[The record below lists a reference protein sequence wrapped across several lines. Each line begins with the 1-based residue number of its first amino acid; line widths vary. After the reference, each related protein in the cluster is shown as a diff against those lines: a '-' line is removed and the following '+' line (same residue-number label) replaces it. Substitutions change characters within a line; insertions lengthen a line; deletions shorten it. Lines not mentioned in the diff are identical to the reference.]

1 MSNEHTVKSYEE
13 ELRYLIDSVIKMGSL
28 TESQLV
34 DSMDAVIKVDK
45 DSIDKIIKSDDEI
58 NKFRSKIDTQIMTLL
73 VKRAPMAIDLRETI
87 SSLKISQDLERIG
100 DLSKSNAKKVKPLP
114 LDLPEELL
122 GNLKRLGDL
131 VIKQLNDV
139 LDSYVNKNYDKAKE
153 VWEKDEQVDDLTY
166 IAMES
171 VIDFLSKE
179 ADLKE
184 KLFSN
189 KMNGKI
195 FIIEDEPS
203 IIQLVQHNL
212 EKNGFIVS
220 SSVNGNDGLKEL
232 KKFQPDLLL
241 LDWMLPDLSGI
252 EICKNI
258 RKDNSIKN
266 LPVIMLTAKG
276 EEEDKIKGLDS
287 GVDDYLTKP
296 FSFNE
301 LMARIKAVLRRSN
314 PNTVSD
320 NLEFEDLVL
329 DRIEKRVYRDKKEIQ
344 LGPTEFRLLE
354 FSLVNPKRV
363 YSRDQILENVWPN
376 NINVESRTIDVH
388 IRRLRK
394 SINIQNK
401 KELIRTV
408 RSSGYSLI

>member
-1 MSNEHTVKSYEE
+1 
-13 ELRYLIDSVIKMGSL
+13 
-28 TESQLV
+28 
-34 DSMDAVIKVDK
+34 
-45 DSIDKIIKSDDEI
+45 
-58 NKFRSKIDTQIMTLL
+58 
-73 VKRAPMAIDLRETI
+73 
-87 SSLKISQDLERIG
+87 
-100 DLSKSNAKKVKPLP
+100 
-114 LDLPEELL
+114 
-122 GNLKRLGDL
+122 
-131 VIKQLNDV
+131 
-139 LDSYVNKNYDKAKE
+139 
-153 VWEKDEQVDDLTY
+153 
-166 IAMES
+166 
-171 VIDFLSKE
+171 
-179 ADLKE
+179 
-184 KLFSN
+184 
-189 KMNGKI
+189 MNGKI

-220 SSVNGNDGLKEL
+220 SSVNGNDGLKEI

-258 RKDNSIKN
+258 RKDNSFKN

-320 NLEFEDLVL
+320 NLKFDDLML
-329 DRIEKRVYRDKKEIQ
+329 DRIEKRVFRDGYEIK
-344 LGPTEFRLLE
+344 LGPTEFRLLD
-354 FSLVNPKRV
+354 FFLTNPKRV
-363 YSRDQILENVWPN
+363 YSRDQILESVWPN
-376 NINVESRTIDVH
+376 NVNVESRTIDVH
-388 IRRLRK
+388 IRRLRQSVNLK
-394 SINIQNK
+394 NK
-401 KELIRTV
+401 RELIRTV

>member
-1 MSNEHTVKSYEE
+1 
-13 ELRYLIDSVIKMGSL
+13 
-28 TESQLV
+28 
-34 DSMDAVIKVDK
+34 
-45 DSIDKIIKSDDEI
+45 
-58 NKFRSKIDTQIMTLL
+58 
-73 VKRAPMAIDLRETI
+73 
-87 SSLKISQDLERIG
+87 
-100 DLSKSNAKKVKPLP
+100 
-114 LDLPEELL
+114 
-122 GNLKRLGDL
+122 
-131 VIKQLNDV
+131 
-139 LDSYVNKNYDKAKE
+139 
-153 VWEKDEQVDDLTY
+153 
-166 IAMES
+166 
-171 VIDFLSKE
+171 
-179 ADLKE
+179 
-184 KLFSN
+184 
-189 KMNGKI
+189 MNGKI

-212 EKNGFIVS
+212 EKNGFLVS
-220 SSVNGNDGLKEL
+220 SSLNGNDGLKEL

-258 RKDNSIKN
+258 RKDNSFKN

-314 PNTVSD
+314 PNTVTD
-320 NLEFEDLVL
+320 NLKFDDLML
-329 DRIEKRVYRDKKEIQ
+329 DRIEKRVFRDGQEIK

-354 FSLVNPKRV
+354 FFLTNPKRV
-363 YSRDQILENVWPN
+363 YSRDQILESVWPN
-376 NINVESRTIDVH
+376 NVNVESRTIDVH
-388 IRRLRK
+388 IRRLRQSVNLK
-394 SINIQNK
+394 NK

>member
-1 MSNEHTVKSYEE
+1 
-13 ELRYLIDSVIKMGSL
+13 
-28 TESQLV
+28 
-34 DSMDAVIKVDK
+34 
-45 DSIDKIIKSDDEI
+45 
-58 NKFRSKIDTQIMTLL
+58 
-73 VKRAPMAIDLRETI
+73 
-87 SSLKISQDLERIG
+87 
-100 DLSKSNAKKVKPLP
+100 
-114 LDLPEELL
+114 
-122 GNLKRLGDL
+122 
-131 VIKQLNDV
+131 
-139 LDSYVNKNYDKAKE
+139 
-153 VWEKDEQVDDLTY
+153 
-166 IAMES
+166 
-171 VIDFLSKE
+171 
-179 ADLKE
+179 
-184 KLFSN
+184 
-189 KMNGKI
+189 MNGRI

-220 SSVNGNDGLKEL
+220 SSLNGNDGLKEL

-258 RKDNSIKN
+258 RKDNSFKN

-320 NLEFEDLVL
+320 NLKFDDLML
-329 DRIEKRVYRDKKEIQ
+329 DRIEKRVYRDDQEIK

-354 FSLVNPKRV
+354 FFLTNPKRV
-363 YSRDQILENVWPN
+363 YSRDQILESVWPN
-376 NINVESRTIDVH
+376 NVNVESRTIDVH
-388 IRRLRK
+388 IRRLRQSVNLK
-394 SINIQNK
+394 NK

>member
-1 MSNEHTVKSYEE
+1 
-13 ELRYLIDSVIKMGSL
+13 
-28 TESQLV
+28 
-34 DSMDAVIKVDK
+34 
-45 DSIDKIIKSDDEI
+45 
-58 NKFRSKIDTQIMTLL
+58 
-73 VKRAPMAIDLRETI
+73 
-87 SSLKISQDLERIG
+87 
-100 DLSKSNAKKVKPLP
+100 
-114 LDLPEELL
+114 
-122 GNLKRLGDL
+122 
-131 VIKQLNDV
+131 
-139 LDSYVNKNYDKAKE
+139 
-153 VWEKDEQVDDLTY
+153 
-166 IAMES
+166 
-171 VIDFLSKE
+171 
-179 ADLKE
+179 
-184 KLFSN
+184 
-189 KMNGKI
+189 MNGKI

-212 EKNGFIVS
+212 EKNGFIVL

-252 EICKNI
+252 DICKNI
-258 RKDNSIKN
+258 RKDNSFKD
-266 LPVIMLTAKG
+266 LPIIMLTAKG
-276 EEEDKIKGLDS
+276 EEDDKIKGLDS
-287 GVDDYLTKP
+287 GIDDYLTKP

-354 FSLVNPKRV
+354 FFLVNPKRV

>member
-1 MSNEHTVKSYEE
+1 
-13 ELRYLIDSVIKMGSL
+13 
-28 TESQLV
+28 
-34 DSMDAVIKVDK
+34 
-45 DSIDKIIKSDDEI
+45 
-58 NKFRSKIDTQIMTLL
+58 
-73 VKRAPMAIDLRETI
+73 
-87 SSLKISQDLERIG
+87 
-100 DLSKSNAKKVKPLP
+100 
-114 LDLPEELL
+114 
-122 GNLKRLGDL
+122 
-131 VIKQLNDV
+131 
-139 LDSYVNKNYDKAKE
+139 
-153 VWEKDEQVDDLTY
+153 
-166 IAMES
+166 
-171 VIDFLSKE
+171 
-179 ADLKE
+179 
-184 KLFSN
+184 
-189 KMNGKI
+189 MNGKI

-212 EKNGFIVS
+212 EKNGFLVS
-220 SSVNGNDGLKEL
+220 SSLNGNDGLKEL
-232 KKFQPDLLL
+232 KKFKPDLLL

-258 RKDNSIKN
+258 RKDNSFKY

-320 NLEFEDLVL
+320 NLMFDDLML
-329 DRIEKRVYRDKKEIQ
+329 DRIEKRVFRDGQEIK

-354 FSLVNPKRV
+354 FFLTNPKRV
-363 YSRDQILENVWPN
+363 YSRDQILESVWPN
-376 NINVESRTIDVH
+376 NVNVESRTIDVH
-388 IRRLRK
+388 IRRLRQSVNLK
-394 SINIQNK
+394 NK

>member
-1 MSNEHTVKSYEE
+1 
-13 ELRYLIDSVIKMGSL
+13 
-28 TESQLV
+28 
-34 DSMDAVIKVDK
+34 
-45 DSIDKIIKSDDEI
+45 
-58 NKFRSKIDTQIMTLL
+58 
-73 VKRAPMAIDLRETI
+73 
-87 SSLKISQDLERIG
+87 
-100 DLSKSNAKKVKPLP
+100 
-114 LDLPEELL
+114 
-122 GNLKRLGDL
+122 
-131 VIKQLNDV
+131 
-139 LDSYVNKNYDKAKE
+139 
-153 VWEKDEQVDDLTY
+153 
-166 IAMES
+166 
-171 VIDFLSKE
+171 
-179 ADLKE
+179 
-184 KLFSN
+184 
-189 KMNGKI
+189 MNGRI

-220 SSVNGNDGLKEL
+220 FSLNGNDGLKEL

-252 EICKNI
+252 EICKSI
-258 RKDNSIKN
+258 RKDNSFKS
-266 LPVIMLTAKG
+266 LPIIMLTAKG

-301 LMARIKAVLRRSN
+301 LKSRIKAVLRRSN
-314 PNTVSD
+314 PNTVSN
-320 NLEFEDLVL
+320 NLTYDDLNL
-329 DRIEKRVYRDKKEIQ
+329 DRIEKRVYRDDQEIQ

-354 FSLVNPKRV
+354 FFLVNPKRV

-376 NINVESRTIDVH
+376 NVNVESRTIDVH

-394 SINIQNK
+394 SINIKNK

>member
-1 MSNEHTVKSYEE
+1 
-13 ELRYLIDSVIKMGSL
+13 
-28 TESQLV
+28 
-34 DSMDAVIKVDK
+34 
-45 DSIDKIIKSDDEI
+45 
-58 NKFRSKIDTQIMTLL
+58 
-73 VKRAPMAIDLRETI
+73 
-87 SSLKISQDLERIG
+87 
-100 DLSKSNAKKVKPLP
+100 
-114 LDLPEELL
+114 
-122 GNLKRLGDL
+122 
-131 VIKQLNDV
+131 
-139 LDSYVNKNYDKAKE
+139 
-153 VWEKDEQVDDLTY
+153 
-166 IAMES
+166 
-171 VIDFLSKE
+171 
-179 ADLKE
+179 
-184 KLFSN
+184 
-189 KMNGKI
+189 MNGKI

-203 IIQLVQHNL
+203 IIQLIQFNL
-212 EKNGFIVS
+212 EKEGFIVS
-220 SSVNGNDGLKEL
+220 SSSNGNDGLKEL
-232 KKFQPDLLL
+232 KKFEPNLLL

-252 EICKNI
+252 DICKNI
-258 RKDNSIKN
+258 RKDNSFKD
-266 LPVIMLTAKG
+266 LPIIMLTAKG

-287 GVDDYLTKP
+287 GIDDYLTKP

-354 FSLVNPKRV
+354 FFLVNPKRV

>member
-1 MSNEHTVKSYEE
+1 
-13 ELRYLIDSVIKMGSL
+13 
-28 TESQLV
+28 
-34 DSMDAVIKVDK
+34 
-45 DSIDKIIKSDDEI
+45 
-58 NKFRSKIDTQIMTLL
+58 
-73 VKRAPMAIDLRETI
+73 
-87 SSLKISQDLERIG
+87 
-100 DLSKSNAKKVKPLP
+100 
-114 LDLPEELL
+114 
-122 GNLKRLGDL
+122 
-131 VIKQLNDV
+131 
-139 LDSYVNKNYDKAKE
+139 
-153 VWEKDEQVDDLTY
+153 
-166 IAMES
+166 
-171 VIDFLSKE
+171 
-179 ADLKE
+179 
-184 KLFSN
+184 
-189 KMNGKI
+189 MNGKI

-212 EKNGFIVS
+212 EKNGFIIS
-220 SSVNGNDGLKEL
+220 SSLNGNDGLKEL

-258 RKDNSIKN
+258 RKDNSFKN

-320 NLEFEDLVL
+320 NLKFDDLML
-329 DRIEKRVYRDKKEIQ
+329 DRIEKRVFRDGQEIK
-344 LGPTEFRLLE
+344 LGPTEFRLLD
-354 FSLVNPKRV
+354 FFLTNPKRV
-363 YSRDQILENVWPN
+363 YSRDQILESVWPN
-376 NINVESRTIDVH
+376 NVNVESRTIDVH
-388 IRRLRK
+388 IRRLRQSVNLK
-394 SINIQNK
+394 NK

>member
-1 MSNEHTVKSYEE
+1 
-13 ELRYLIDSVIKMGSL
+13 
-28 TESQLV
+28 
-34 DSMDAVIKVDK
+34 
-45 DSIDKIIKSDDEI
+45 
-58 NKFRSKIDTQIMTLL
+58 
-73 VKRAPMAIDLRETI
+73 
-87 SSLKISQDLERIG
+87 
-100 DLSKSNAKKVKPLP
+100 
-114 LDLPEELL
+114 
-122 GNLKRLGDL
+122 
-131 VIKQLNDV
+131 
-139 LDSYVNKNYDKAKE
+139 
-153 VWEKDEQVDDLTY
+153 
-166 IAMES
+166 
-171 VIDFLSKE
+171 
-179 ADLKE
+179 
-184 KLFSN
+184 
-189 KMNGKI
+189 MNGKI

-212 EKNGFIVS
+212 EKNGFLVS
-220 SSVNGNDGLKEL
+220 SSLNGNDGLKEL

-258 RKDNSIKN
+258 RKDNSFKN

-320 NLEFEDLVL
+320 NLKFDDVML
-329 DRIEKRVYRDKKEIQ
+329 DRIEKRVFRDGQEIK

-354 FSLVNPKRV
+354 FFLTNPKRV
-363 YSRDQILENVWPN
+363 YSRDQILESVWPN
-376 NINVESRTIDVH
+376 NVNVESRTIDVH
-388 IRRLRK
+388 IRRLRQSVNLK
-394 SINIQNK
+394 NK